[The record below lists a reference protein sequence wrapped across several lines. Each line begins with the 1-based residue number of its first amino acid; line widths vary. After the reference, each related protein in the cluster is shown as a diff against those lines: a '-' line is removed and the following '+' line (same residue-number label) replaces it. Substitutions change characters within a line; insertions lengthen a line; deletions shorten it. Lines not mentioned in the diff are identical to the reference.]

1 MDTKN
6 TKLSKS
12 KSTRDVKQVIVF
24 EVFSAGVKKAG
35 SVAMEKSQVALL
47 ALQVIQVSWIEGNCI
62 LPFYSF

>member
-24 EVFSAGVKKAG
+24 EVFSEGVKKAG

-47 ALQVIQVSWIEGNCI
+47 ALQVIQVS
-62 LPFYSF
+62 